1 MKFHL
6 PPYQWLS
13 FIISHRHKK

>member
-13 FIISHRHKK
+13 FIISHRYKK